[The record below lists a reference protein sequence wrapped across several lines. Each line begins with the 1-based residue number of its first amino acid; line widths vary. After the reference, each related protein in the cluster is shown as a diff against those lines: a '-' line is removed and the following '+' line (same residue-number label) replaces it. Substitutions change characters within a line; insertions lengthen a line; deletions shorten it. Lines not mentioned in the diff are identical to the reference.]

1 MDIKLYSTHCPRC
14 KVIMKKLAQK
24 GLDYVEITSIEE
36 MKALG
41 INTVPVLEVDGV
53 RYDFSKAN
61 QWINQQEAV
70 V

>member
-1 MDIKLYSTHCPRC
+1 MEIKLYSTHCPRC
-14 KVIMKKLAQK
+14 KVLMKKLEQK
-24 GLDYVEITSIEE
+24 GLVYEDITSIEE

-41 INTVPVLEVDGV
+41 ITAVPVLEVDGV